1 MEITHLQNGLDKE
14 KQFIALAYQYLAVD
28 IPYRAAQVL
37 DKAMTKGLVERNAKN
52 LSLLGSSYQ
61 RAQEYRKASPV
72 LEEAAKK
79 SEDGNAWSRL
89 AGVYLNLNENE
100 KALVAARNALKKG
113 DLKREDLAWMNR
125 GTAEQALS
133 PAQTLHT

>member
-1 MEITHLQNGLDKE
+1 MKRT
-14 KQFIALAYQYLAVD
+14 YLCWAPLINV
-28 IPYRAAQVL
+28 
-37 DKAMTKGLVERNAKN
+37 
-52 LSLLGSSYQ
+52 
-61 RAQEYRKASPV
+61 RKSTARLRPCQK
-72 LEEAAKK
+72 AKK

-125 GTAEQALS
+125 GTAEQALHCYKDAS
-133 PAQTLHT
+133 KSFAKAAKFEKTEKGAKSWKAYVTNEGERRNKLISNGADLATCKKV